1 MATTPPL
8 QRGLIDTPILIAYR
22 DGLPDAVTFFAAMQ
36 QLGRPDCSQISALA
50 LIVWCDDALDLS
62 VIQGFLTLLTVHAVT
77 AHTMRRAQRILE
89 SLPPP
94 CGLTPDDAIVA
105 ATAIEHSLP
114 LYTLDPLRFAKLPGL
129 ATLQPY

>member
-22 DGLPDAVTFFAAMQ
+22 DGLPDAVAFFTAVQ
-36 QLGRPDCSQISALA
+36 KLGRPDCSQISALA
-50 LIVWCDDALDLS
+50 LIVWCQDALDLA
-62 VIQGFLTLLTVHAVT
+62 VIRGFLTLLTVHSVT
-77 AHTMRRAQRILE
+77 AHTMRRAQQLLE

-94 CGLTPDDAIVA
+94 CGLTPDDAIIA

-114 LYTLDPLRFAKLPGL
+114 LYALDPTRFAHVVGL
-129 ATLQPY
+129 ATLRPY

>member
-1 MATTPPL
+1 VATTPPL

-22 DGLPDAVTFFAAMQ
+22 DGVPDAVTFFAAMQ
-36 QLGRPDCSQISALA
+36 QVGRPDCSQISALA
-50 LIVWCDDALDLS
+50 LIVWCQDALDLS
-62 VIQGFLTLLTVHAVT
+62 VVRGFLTLLTVHSVT
-77 AHTMRRAQRILE
+77 AHTTRRAQHLLE

-94 CGLTPDDAIVA
+94 CGLTPDDAIIA

-114 LYTLDPLRFAKLPGL
+114 LYTLDPARFANVSGL